1 MEAILSME
9 RAFGAD
15 AAMAQ
20 LKAGVAL
27 EDGDLA
33 RARGY
38 LEDGI
43 ELEPENEAT
52 RWALL
57 GVLIMAKQNAAAIA
71 VLERLEEDFGYAFKA
86 SDLSD
91 DAEYAG
97 FMQSPEFTT
106 WIAKRGAGGP

>member
-1 MEAILSME
+1 
-9 RAFGAD
+9 
-15 AAMAQ
+15 
-20 LKAGVAL
+20 
-27 EDGDLA
+27 
-33 RARGY
+33 
-38 LEDGI
+38 
-43 ELEPENEAT
+43 
-52 RWALL
+52 
-57 GVLIMAKQNAAAIA
+57 MAKQNAAAIA